1 VAEKAS
7 RDLPNKIKIFCLGK
21 RKKAAKLMLR
31 ILAFCFCYLF
41 YFISYLFYQGG
52 VTTVIC
58 SVPTTPITASTTT
71 TPKTTPTPSKN
82 SFNLH

>member
-21 RKKAAKLMLR
+21 RKKAAK
-31 ILAFCFCYLF
+31 FCFCYLF

-82 SFNLH
+82 